1 MISITAVPAGHLL
14 NPSDS
19 AESESSTQRKPD
31 TGAQVEGAE
40 SGALSAMNSVVPPG
54 GLHPIAP
61 GPGTALFGFITDAMR
76 AAIETS
82 NHPAEP
88 PPPTSGDGPDGG
100 CFNESWL
107 RAHNRDGWC

>member
-1 MISITAVPAGHLL
+1 MISITSVPASHSV

-19 AESESSTQRKPD
+19 AEFANSTQSNFD

-40 SGALSAMNSVVPPG
+40 SGTLSAMNSVVPPG

-61 GPGTALFGFITDAMR
+61 TPRTALFGFMTDAMR
-76 AAIETS
+76 AAIEKS

-88 PPPTSGDGPDGG
+88 PSQGDDCPGYSYWARHG
-100 CFNESWL
+100 
-107 RAHNRDGWC
+107 RDGWCS

>member
-1 MISITAVPAGHLL
+1 MISITAVPAGHSL

-19 AESESSTQRKPD
+19 AESESSTQSNRD

-40 SGALSAMNSVVPPG
+40 SGALSAMNGVVPPG

-61 GPGTALFGFITDAMR
+61 RPGTALFGFITDAMR
-76 AAIETS
+76 AAIEKS

-88 PPPTSGDGPDGG
+88 PPPTSGDGPYGR
-100 CFNESWL
+100 CFNEGRL
-107 RAHNRDGWC
+107 RAHGRDGWC